1 MSEIKLSPLLLFL
14 LMLIVLVVATTV
26 KNWGIVSEGFISYLQ
41 NADSFSKQTVKG
53 YDNTSAIYK
62 LYDDI
67 FYDNRNGNVV
77 FVSGTTFVS
86 DADTT
91 GSSVTQ
97 IDVVPRTL
105 TKNVVYKKGDS
116 TMSQQCD
123 ESKSRTIS
131 NVETAWFAKNS
142 VNQLFY
148 ITWGTDT
155 YLYVADLTGTLGN
168 TTTGNTS
175 SSGLTYKP
183 VCYSYFNDSSKQLSG
198 MITTPSSIRLKSAYG
213 YATDG
218 KDDTNIVVDFY
229 DKVKTVFQLL
239 SNVFYDVKNG
249 NLLTKTAGTSG
260 KLNVYTRGSTSS
272 SYEYGSPLTSSNSTP
287 ASQITFSQS
296 SVSPYF
302 IQDPN
307 NDHTIM
313 YWPNGDNTLIVTFK
327 NVLISDSTANRGN
340 VDVKKVYKFTR
351 EGLYSPNPNDNKGGK
366 DLNLNLD
373 LNGNTDTDSDV
384 LDAFARWYIYF
395 NTSATGITDDYLL
408 KTQIV
413 PPVCPACPGCST
425 SGVCTDCG
433 GTGGS
438 GTKSSD
444 SSSLAFDKKTV
455 VGATGS
461 AVTNAVDATGNVLNK
476 TVDTAGNVVNKTVDT
491 AGNVV
496 NKTFDTATNVVGKT
510 FDAAGNLLSSTASAI
525 GLDRVGYQ
533 QSYRGPVNNSNTN
546 AIGYPSSGYKNAE
559 YRAGSNNTGVPNY
572 PNANPNDPYSYNGAL
587 QSKGGNFIPLT
598 ADFSRFGR

>member
-53 YDNTSAIYK
+53 YDNTSTIYK

-77 FVSGTTFVS
+77 FVTGTQFVS

-91 GSSVTQ
+91 GSSVSQ
-97 IDVVPRTL
+97 IDIVPRTML
-105 TKNVVYKKGDS
+105 KSVTYKKGDS
-116 TMSQQCD
+116 TMSQQCE
-123 ESKSRTIS
+123 ESKSTTIS

-142 VNQLFY
+142 LNQLFY
-148 ITWGTDT
+148 VTWGTDT
-155 YLYVADLTGTLGN
+155 YLYVADLTGTVGN
-168 TTTGNTS
+168 TTTGNS
-175 SSGLTYKP
+175 SSSSLSYKP
-183 VCYSYFNDSSKQLSG
+183 VCYSYFNDTIKQSSG
-198 MITTPSSIRLKSAYG
+198 MITTPSSIPLKTAYG
-213 YATDG
+213 YTTDG

-229 DKVKTVFQLL
+229 DKVRTVYQLL

-249 NLLTKTAGTSG
+249 NLLTMTSGTSG
-260 KLNVYTRGSTSS
+260 KLNVYTRGSTTS
-272 SYEYGSPLTSSNSTP
+272 SYEYNSPLTSSNTTP
-287 ASQITFSQS
+287 ASEITFSQS

-302 IQDPN
+302 IQDPK

-313 YWPNGDNTLIVTFK
+313 YWPNGDNTVIITFK
-327 NVLISDSTANRGN
+327 NVLINDSTVNKGN
-340 VDVKKVYKFTR
+340 VDVKKLYKFTR
-351 EGLYSPNPNDNKGGK
+351 EGLYSPNPNDNKEVK
-366 DLNLNLD
+366 DSNIKIDSTN
-373 LNGNTDTDSDV
+373 NTDSDV

-433 GTGGS
+433 GNGGS

-455 VGATGS
+455 IGATGS

-546 AIGYPSSGYKNAE
+546 AVGYPSSGYKNTE